1 MQILSTAAKGIGT
14 IIMILGLVALIGG
27 IIFVIQA
34 SSIPSN
40 VKDHISLEAADA
52 ATAASSVRMWLG
64 IENIVLGAILAMA
77 GLVIRRITSQ
87 ISPLLGM
94 LSGFTSLQK

>member
-1 MQILSTAAKGIGT
+1 MQILSTAAKVIGT
-14 IIMILGLVALIGG
+14 IIMILGLVALVGG

-34 SSIPSN
+34 SSIPSDVEN
-40 VKDHISLEAADA
+40 YVSLEAADA

-64 IENIVLGAILAMA
+64 IENIVLGAILTMA
-77 GLVIRRITSQ
+77 GLIIRRITSQ
-87 ISPLLGM
+87 ISPLLDM